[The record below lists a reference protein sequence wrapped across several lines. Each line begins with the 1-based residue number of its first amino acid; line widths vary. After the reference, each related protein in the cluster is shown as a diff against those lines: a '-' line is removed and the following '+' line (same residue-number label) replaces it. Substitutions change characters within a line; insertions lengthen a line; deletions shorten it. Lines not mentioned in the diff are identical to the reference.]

1 MDPLHS
7 GAEENENGRRRQSI
21 DCLSVIDAVSDA
33 HFSAVQNAMEVD
45 DLDTLFA
52 ESVRIPE

>member
-1 MDPLHS
+1 MKMEGDARALPRWGVL
-7 GAEENENGRRRQSI
+7 ETI

>member
-1 MDPLHS
+1 MEGDARALPRWGVL
-7 GAEENENGRRRQSI
+7 ETI